1 MKKPCLVDYQ
11 LLGLK
16 EKAGATDHP
25 RGGQRGD
32 SPSVWGQYE
41 TPHQLALLPPSFTDT
56 LHRGYIKNR
65 NGVEPAVLVA
75 AGYCWKVS
83 FTKRIL
89 VSLRWHSVKIV
100 HRPCCIEFTRS
111 FGPRGF
117 LFGSTSIL
125 YALRRNNPALDHVDF
140 RRSHERKLNFKKG
153 R

>member
-1 MKKPCLVDYQ
+1 MKPLTNQ
-11 LLGLK
+11 LCYRQASLIRCI
-16 EKAGATDHP
+16 AA
-25 RGGQRGD
+25 
-32 SPSVWGQYE
+32 
-41 TPHQLALLPPSFTDT
+41 
-56 LHRGYIKNR
+56 YIKNR

-89 VSLRWHSVKIV
+89 VSLRWHSVKIL

-153 R
+153 RQEKKKKRKRKGRFDVKVFEYFIFSKTLKS